1 MMVYS
6 LIAEEERKKNGYSK
20 SACFRMIGVSSS
32 GYYSWLKRYE
42 DKDGK
47 RAQKKKELQDI
58 QEKFRQIIR
67 KLGFVPENEHSGCT
81 CGEIMA
87 SRSVSRNAPGS

>member
-67 KLGFVPENEHSGCT
+67 KLGFVPIGQRRMPIKGRQRT
-81 CGEIMA
+81 IMSA
-87 SRSVSRNAPGS
+87 ALSIIW

>member
-32 GYYSWLKRYE
+32 GYYSWLKR
-42 DKDGK
+42 
-47 RAQKKKELQDI
+47 
-58 QEKFRQIIR
+58 
-67 KLGFVPENEHSGCT
+67 
-81 CGEIMA
+81 
-87 SRSVSRNAPGS
+87 